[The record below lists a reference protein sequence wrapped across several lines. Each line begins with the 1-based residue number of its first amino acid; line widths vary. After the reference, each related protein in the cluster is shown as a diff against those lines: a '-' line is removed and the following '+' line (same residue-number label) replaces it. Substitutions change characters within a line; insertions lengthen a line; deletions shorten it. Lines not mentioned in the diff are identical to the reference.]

1 MSNRYRIYFY
11 IRSVWY
17 SFLRSDGTMWVL
29 RKLRLD
35 RVLLGHDTSL
45 NDIIFESGDL
55 NEGLLM
61 QDT

>member
-1 MSNRYRIYFY
+1 
-11 IRSVWY
+11 
-17 SFLRSDGTMWVL
+17 MWVL